1 MSDNDESEEDAEE
14 DGSSREDESEPKI
27 VKGWFKLTL
36 NRTRRGG
43 GGEGYM
49 GGLVTKF

>member
-1 MSDNDESEEDAEE
+1 MSDNDESEEDAE
-14 DGSSREDESEPKI
+14 DGSSGEDESEPKI

-43 GGEGYM
+43 GGRLHGRPCH
-49 GGLVTKF
+49 